1 MAGSISSVGVGSGLE
16 LGSILEQL
24 REIDQEAVTRQADKI
39 TTYESQINEFTEVN
53 NQLLALKHEALDLS
67 LESTY
72 LGRSITSSDDKVF
85 TATVLDGNPVQTN
98 TVTVDRIASKSSW
111 LSTGLTDGDTSV
123 YVPTSQESTTGVA
136 DSATDVVVT
145 TDGTLDLSFGDTPT
159 DISIAVTAGM
169 TMDALITAINSGS
182 GGLVTASPFSSSG
195 ETFLRIETATPG
207 GTGEANRVAVTTND
221 TDLVLASPSQ
231 TLVYTLGDSDPIS
244 VEVAA
249 DTTLSQLV
257 DLINDDENNPGV
269 TASVI
274 DDGSE
279 SDPFKLVLQS
289 NEVGLEQEISFLSQL
304 PDITM
309 ALSPDGKSGED
320 LNAQVTIDGIAYQR
334 QTNSISDIV
343 TGVTFSLQSVG
354 EASFSVVNNNENVKE
369 MVTAMVTAY
378 NDVVAEVRSK
388 SSYDEDTGEF
398 GLLFGTTLRDLPYSL
413 QALMTT
419 TYEGDPEKVT
429 RSYDSAT
436 ASVIVEDKNIHSM
449 FNLGLAFE
457 RDGSITLDEEVL
469 SAALAGNGE
478 NVQAFF
484 LGDEEAGVEGF
495 ADKVNLS
502 MREFTGYTGMV
513 ASEKT
518 AAQQRIDDL
527 SQSIEDQTLRLD
539 KKYDLLA
546 QRFVALD
553 QYMSEMTS
561 ISNFLV
567 GQFDSLSNGWGQV
580 GGKN

>member
-1 MAGSISSVGVGSGLE
+1 MAGSISSVGVGSGLD
-16 LGSILEQL
+16 LQNILEQL
-24 REIDQEAVTRQADKI
+24 RAIDQESLTRQADEI
-39 TTYESQINEFTEVN
+39 TTYESQISEFTEVN

-67 LESTY
+67 LQSTY
-72 LGRSITSSDDKVF
+72 LGRSITSSDEKVF

-145 TDGTLDLSFGDTPT
+145 SDGTLDLSFGDTPT
-159 DISIAVTAGM
+159 EISIAVTAGM
-169 TMDALITAINSGS
+169 TMDSLITAINAGS
-182 GGLVTASPFSSSG
+182 GGLVTASPFGSGG
-195 ETFLRIETATPG
+195 ETFLRIETATPS
-207 GTGEANRVAVTTND
+207 GTGEPNRVAVTAND
-221 TDLVLASPSQ
+221 TDLIFAPPSQ
-231 TLVYTLGDSDPIS
+231 TLVYTMGDSDPIS

-257 DLINDDENNPGV
+257 DLINDGEENPGV

-274 DDGSE
+274 DDGSD
-279 SDPFKLVLQS
+279 SDSFKLVLQS
-289 NEVGLEQEISFLSQL
+289 NGVGSEQEISFLSQL

-309 ALSPDGKSGED
+309 ALSPEGKSGED

-334 QTNSISDIV
+334 QSNSISDIV
-343 TGVTFSLQSVG
+343 SGVTFNLQSVG
-354 EASFSVVNNNENVKE
+354 DASYSVANNNDNVKE
-369 MVTAMVTAY
+369 MIIAMATAY
-378 NDVVAEVRSK
+378 NDVVTEVRAK
-388 SSYDEDTGEF
+388 SSYDQETEEF

-413 QALMTT
+413 QTLMTT
-419 TYEGDPEKVT
+419 TYDGDPEKIT
-429 RSYDSAT
+429 RTYDAET
-436 ASVIVEDKNIHSM
+436 VSVIVDDKNIYSM

-457 RDGSITLDEEVL
+457 RDGSISLDEEVL

-502 MREFTGYTGMV
+502 MRELTGYTGMV

-518 AAQQRIDDL
+518 SAQQRIDDL
-527 SQSIEDQTLRLD
+527 SQSIEDQSLRLD
-539 KKYDLLA
+539 KKYDLMA
-546 QRFVALD
+546 QQFVALD
-553 QYMSEMTS
+553 QYMSQMTS
-561 ISNFLV
+561 MSNFLV
-567 GQFDSLSNGWGQV
+567 GQFNSISDSWGLA
-580 GGKN
+580 GGKK